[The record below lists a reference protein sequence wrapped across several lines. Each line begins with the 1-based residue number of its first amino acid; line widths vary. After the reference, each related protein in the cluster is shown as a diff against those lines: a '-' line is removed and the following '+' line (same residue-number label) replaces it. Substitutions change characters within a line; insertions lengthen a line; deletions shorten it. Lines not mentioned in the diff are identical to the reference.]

1 MQPATEKLLEL
12 FKLIKNNYNNILTK
26 EDISSIY
33 FTIGNRIDEIL
44 KEEKEYAEELESKG

>member
-12 FKLIKNNYNNILTK
+12 FKLIKNNYGGILTK

-33 FTIGNRIDEIL
+33 FIIGNRIDEIL
-44 KEEKEYAEELESKG
+44 EEEIEYVKELESKG